1 MEAAAALAFGLR
13 DWVDA
18 GVIVGIL
25 LLNAIVGWYQE
36 KQISGLVEF
45 IYWPSIRLTS
55 LITQQTL
62 LRL

>member
-36 KQISGLVEF
+36 KQICFTNS
-45 IYWPSIRLTS
+45 
-55 LITQQTL
+55 
-62 LRL
+62 